1 MNDRL
6 HGPFAAF
13 TRWVN
18 DALASPWA
26 LAVALALVA
35 GYILVGPYVG
45 LPEPTIDL
53 SFLITLS
60 TFVLVF
66 LIEHQGNRDRAAMQV
81 KLDELLRVVEHADER
96 KIGIEERHPRE
107 IDAVRDRTIDETR
120 ERGRRRVG

>member
-1 MNDRL
+1 MDGPI

-13 TRWVN
+13 TGWVN

-26 LAVALALVA
+26 LVVALAAIA
-35 GYILVGPYVG
+35 GYFVAAPWAG
-45 LPEPTIDL
+45 LPEPTVDL
-53 SFLITLS
+53 PFLITLA

-81 KLDELLRVVEHADER
+81 KLDELLRAAEHADEG

-107 IDAVRDRTIDETR
+107 IDAVRDRTIDESR
-120 ERGRRRVG
+120 ERERRRVG